1 MMKHASSRLGALAL
15 SSQRL
20 NKGLLL
26 LAGLTLL
33 LTSTSYWAIHRL
45 IEAEQEK
52 VEFHFARVIE
62 NIHEHET
69 FLRNIASA
77 YDRTNRSLLPNVQ
90 PASLVALG
98 SDDTR
103 SLFQGRGLPLS
114 LAFTLSHGRQASRV
128 DTHGAFSLATQ
139 LTDYYS
145 TYWAGSYYASPQLFV
160 FAPAGQFDI
169 AIPGIDG
176 VRQRLA
182 LQQAQY
188 LTMAGRLRDQLQ
200 PQRALLGSGVV
211 RWLRAPAALYP
222 TTKTLVA
229 TIGVDLPA
237 DLMPSGR
244 EQGLTTLVALL
255 DMGQIN
261 EIERVLRRPVY
272 NQFTLISPQGEVL
285 LGSLG
290 DDRQAPMGL
299 SIGGQGLRFK
309 MATQGG
315 AHWTALYAISY
326 EDFLRYAKWPLIGL
340 GLTMLL
346 ALVVGWWINR
356 WYRLEFVQPA
366 QQAQQRLQ
374 ESEAFNRVMMDNAPV
389 GLSVVRR
396 DDHQVLLENQRAREW
411 QGTAQ
416 LLKLLDR
423 EVGAAAPGEVWLEVE
438 GRHLQA
444 YFVATRYQ
452 GEDVLL
458 CGFNDITRHVDDAQ
472 TMEQA
477 RRSADEASEAK
488 TLFLATMSHE
498 IRTPL
503 YGVLG
508 NLELLG
514 MTELSSRQ
522 RQYLEVIQGSS
533 TVLFQ
538 LISDVL
544 DVSKIESGQMA
555 LEVSSFSPQTLVR
568 EAVQGFTAAAQ
579 NKGLQF
585 QEDIDPQVPARVTG
599 DAGRIR
605 QIVHNLLSNAI
616 KFTDSGRVLMRLV
629 VIELTAEHVT
639 LQWQVS
645 DTGVGI
651 ASKALDDLFKPF
663 YQVSGRD
670 QTGGA
675 GLGLSI
681 CARLSELMGGH
692 MRVVSEPGLGS
703 SFSLLLQL
711 PIATGEATPE
721 PVDEPLDTPLPGAAL
736 RILVVEDN
744 PINQAILQEQL
755 QALGAHATVAENGER
770 ALQVWAAKPFDLVIT
785 DVNMPRMNGY
795 ELTCELRRMG
805 VTVPIIGVTANAM
818 REEGERCL
826 AVGMNAWVVK
836 PLSLDMLRA
845 ALLAHRVGGRVDAD
859 ADADADSDTHVGG
872 VSDLEGWIELSPVMR
887 DVLTRTLHEDIGE
900 IETALAAGDATRVQ
914 RRLHSLS
921 GGLATIR
928 ATALARTCGQWEVAL
943 QEGPLDVRIRAG
955 IDALLVRLRAVASAM
970 ATRSW
975 T

>member
-1 MMKHASSRLGALAL
+1 MVLMMKHASLRLGALAL

-45 IEAEQEK
+45 VEAEQEK

-62 NIHEHET
+62 NIHEHEA
-69 FLRNIASA
+69 FLRNVASA
-77 YDRTNRSLLPNVQ
+77 YDRTNRGLLPDVQ
-90 PASLVALG
+90 PASRRALG
-98 SDDTR
+98 SDDAR

-114 LAFTLSHGRQASRV
+114 LPFTLSHGRQLSRT
-128 DTHGAFSLATQ
+128 DTHGAFSLGTQ

-145 TYWAGSYYASPQLFV
+145 TYWSGSYYASPQLFV

-176 VRQRLA
+176 VRQRLP
-182 LQQAQY
+182 LQQAHY
-188 LTMAGRLRDQLQ
+188 LTIAGRLRDQLQ
-200 PQRALLGSGVV
+200 PQRALLGGGVV

-229 TIGVDLPA
+229 TVGVDLPA
-237 DLMPSGR
+237 DLMPSR
-244 EQGLTTLVALL
+244 QEQGLTTIVALL

-309 MATQGG
+309 MATEGG

-340 GLTMLL
+340 ALTMLL

-366 QQAQQRLQ
+366 QRAQQRLL
-374 ESEAFNRVMMDNAPV
+374 ESEAFSRVMMDNAPV

-396 DDHQVLLENQRAREW
+396 EDHQVLLENQRAREW

-416 LLKLLDR
+416 LLELLDLG
-423 EVGAAAPGEVWLEVE
+423 EVSATPGEVWLEVD

-477 RRSADEASEAK
+477 RRSADQASEAK

-514 MTELSSRQ
+514 MTQLNSRQ

-555 LEVSSFSPQTLVR
+555 LEVAPFSPRTLVL

-579 NKGLQF
+579 NKGLQL
-585 QEDIDPQVPARVTG
+585 QEELDPQLPAHVRG

-629 VIELTAEHVT
+629 VTELTAEHVT

-651 ASKALDDLFKPF
+651 APKALDDLFKPF

-670 QTGGA
+670 QTSGA

-681 CARLSELMGGH
+681 CARLSELMGGS

-703 SFSLLLQL
+703 SFSLLLRL
-711 PIATGEATPE
+711 PIVAGEVAPE
-721 PVDEPLDTPLPGAAL
+721 PVEELLGLSLPGAAL

-755 QALGAHATVAENGER
+755 EALGAHAMVAENGER
-770 ALQVWAAKPFDLVIT
+770 ALQVWAVQPFDLVIT

-795 ELTCELRRMG
+795 ELTRELRRMG
-805 VTVPIIGVTANAM
+805 VKVPIIGVTANAM

-826 AVGMNAWVVK
+826 AVGMTAWVVK
-836 PLSLDMLRA
+836 PLSLNMLRA
-845 ALLAHRVGGRVDAD
+845 ALLAHCRDERIDATTRID
-859 ADADADSDTHVGG
+859 DTADLDD
-872 VSDLEGWIELSPVMR
+872 WIELSPAMH
-887 DVLTRTLHEDIGE
+887 DLLIRTLDDDIKA
-900 IETALAAGDATRVQ
+900 IETGLALGDATDVRQ
-914 RRLHSLS
+914 RLHSLS
-921 GGLATIR
+921 GGLATLR
-928 ATALARTCGQWEVAL
+928 AMALARTCGQWEHAL
-943 QEGPLDVRIRAG
+943 QEGPLDARIRSG
-955 IDALLVRLRAVASAM
+955 IEALLGRLRSVASAL
-970 ATRSW
+970 TTQS
-975 T
+975 